1 MMAPDARR
9 ILLADA
15 DAFYVAVARMI
26 DPEGA
31 GKATLLIVGGSRES
45 RGVVCSASWE
55 TRKFGVRS
63 AMPISR
69 ALRLCPD
76 AMCVPVPRK
85 ACSQKSHEIREVL
98 EQYAPIVAGASID
111 EWYLDMGG
119 TEGVYH
125 HESLRDTAHRI
136 RNAVREA
143 TTLSISIGGG
153 TNKLVAKLAVERAK
167 PKPGTGADGVHI
179 VEPGT
184 EEEFLKTFTL
194 AELPMVGPKF
204 QERLAKLGMT
214 TVPDVLRHDLPTLHQ
229 WFGEREGEWL
239 WDRVHGRSESEVDTG
254 GDGQKSMSRDE
265 TFPEDLHDDAD
276 LDHELVA
283 LVTRV
288 AFDLRRD
295 GLAARTITVKIR
307 DRDFR
312 TRSAQ
317 RSLNEPVVSDRV
329 ILRVAREL
337 LAKLRAARR
346 IPARLLG
353 VALSSL
359 VDDPKAAQLELSKA
373 RGEASGETERDR
385 IVARTV
391 DRVRDRFG
399 AKGIIPASL
408 TTTQHTEP
416 KR

>member
-1 MMAPDARR
+1 
-9 ILLADA
+9 
-15 DAFYVAVARMI
+15 
-26 DPEGA
+26 
-31 GKATLLIVGGSRES
+31 
-45 RGVVCSASWE
+45 
-55 TRKFGVRS
+55 
-63 AMPISR
+63 
-69 ALRLCPD
+69 
-76 AMCVPVPRK
+76 
-85 ACSQKSHEIREVL
+85 
-98 EQYAPIVAGASID
+98 
-111 EWYLDMGG
+111 MGG

-125 HESLRDTAHRI
+125 HESLRGTAHRI
-136 RNAVREA
+136 RDAVREA

-179 VEPGT
+179 VDPGT
-184 EEEFLKTFTL
+184 EEEFLKTFML
-194 AELPMVGPKF
+194 ADLPMVGPKF

-214 TVPDVLRHDLPTLHQ
+214 TVPDVLQHDLSTLHQ
-229 WFGEREGEWL
+229 WFGEREGDWL
-239 WDRVHGRSESEVDTG
+239 WDRVHGRSESEVASD

-288 AFDLRRD
+288 AFDLRSD
-295 GLAARTITVKIR
+295 GLGARTVTVKIR

-317 RSLNEPVVSDRV
+317 RSLNGPVVSDRV
-329 ILRVAREL
+329 ILRVARDL
-337 LAKLRAARR
+337 LAKLRTARR
-346 IPARLLG
+346 VPARLLG
-353 VALSSL
+353 VSLSSL
-359 VDDPKAAQLELSKA
+359 AQDPNADQLKLFKA

-408 TTTQHTEP
+408 TTTEHTDP

>member
-1 MMAPDARR
+1 
-9 ILLADA
+9 
-15 DAFYVAVARMI
+15 
-26 DPEGA
+26 
-31 GKATLLIVGGSRES
+31 
-45 RGVVCSASWE
+45 
-55 TRKFGVRS
+55 
-63 AMPISR
+63 MPIAT

-76 AMCVPVPRK
+76 AMCVPVPGK
-85 ACSQKSHEIREVL
+85 ACSEKSHEIREVL
-98 EQYAPIVAGASID
+98 QRFSPIVSGASID

-125 HESLRDTAHRI
+125 HEPLRMTAHRI
-136 RNAVREA
+136 RDAVREA

-184 EEEFLKTFTL
+184 EEEFLRTFTL
-194 AELPMVGPKF
+194 AEIPMVGPKF

-229 WFGEREGEWL
+229 WFSEREAEWL
-239 WDRVHGRSESEVDTG
+239 WDRVHGRSDSEVESEG
-254 GDGQKSMSRDE
+254 GDQKSMSRDE

-288 AFDLRRD
+288 AFDLRSD

-317 RSLNEPVVSDRV
+317 RTLMEPVVADRV

-337 LAKLRAARR
+337 LTKLRAARR
-346 IPARLLG
+346 VPARLLG

-359 VDDPKAAQLELSKA
+359 THDPKADQLKLLKA

-385 IVARTV
+385 VVARTI

-399 AKGIIPASL
+399 AKGILPASL
-408 TTTQHTEP
+408 TTSQNNES